1 MVKVSVIVPVYNSS
15 KHLRKCLDSLN
26 KQTLEDIE
34 FIIIN
39 DCSSDNSLDI
49 IRKMGEKRKNT
60 L

>member
-15 KHLRKCLDSLN
+15 KHLRKCLDSL
-26 KQTLEDIE
+26 KKHTLEDIE